1 MTNMLTFRSHAKINL
16 YLDVLDRRPDGF
28 HNIETIFQTV
38 SLADELTVA
47 EAPSG
52 VVLTCSRPDLDCGPG
67 NLVCRAAA
75 LLLAR
80 TGCVRGARIHL
91 EKHIPVAAGLAGGS
105 GNAAATLDALNRLWK
120 LGLTPAQ
127 LQAFGLEL
135 GSDVPYCL
143 VGGTQ
148 GATGRGEQLVPLPPV
163 PQTWCVLAHP
173 PIQVS
178 TAAVYHSP
186 RLFRNTETPSAGRTR
201 TFQCALD
208 ALSAGDWARR
218 VTGKKFDTGVRAAPR
233 PRNPQMPPARGRMR
247 CRRHERKRADRVRHL
262 QLARAGGTRGRSSR
276 AVCDKR
282 RQNRG
287 YCPACRV
294 MRARGNPPGSGR
306 NCS

>member
-91 EKHIPVAAGLAGGS
+91 EKHIPVAAGLADGS

-208 ALSAGDWARR
+208 ALSAGDWAQAVFNRMETPVFEQHPDLETLKCR
-218 VTGKKFDTGVRAAPR
+218 LLEAGCVAAAMSGSGPTVFGICSSREQAERAAE
-233 PRNPQMPPARGRMR
+233 A
-247 CRRHERKRADRVRHL
+247 
-262 QLARAGGTRGRSSR
+262 LAPYATSVVKTVDTALR
-276 AVCDKR
+276 AV
-282 RQNRG
+282 
-287 YCPACRV
+287 
-294 MRARGNPPGSGR
+294 
-306 NCS
+306 